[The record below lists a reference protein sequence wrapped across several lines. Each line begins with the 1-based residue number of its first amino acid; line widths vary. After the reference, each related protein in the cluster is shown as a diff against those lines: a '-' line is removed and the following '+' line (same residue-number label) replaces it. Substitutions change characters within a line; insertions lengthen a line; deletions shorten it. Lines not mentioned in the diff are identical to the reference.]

1 MHDFDP
7 LGSNLIFLIS
17 LPRSGSTLLQR
28 ILGGHPDIATLAEPW
43 VMLHPL
49 YALKRAGIETEYDA
63 TLAREALDDFLSQID
78 GGEAAYLEGIRRFA
92 GDLYAR
98 ALAQQGGRLFLDKTP
113 RYYRVIPEL
122 RQVFPRAK
130 FVILL
135 RNPLAALASTLRTW
149 FEDDPGRLSGTTN
162 HRDLLDGPGLL
173 LAGQEVLGD
182 DAIVVRYE
190 ALVAEP
196 ERIVAGLCARL
207 GLAFHP
213 AMLDYGRHPAP
224 PGRFGDQVGVPQHSR
239 ATAEHRDKW
248 AGYLADPARQSCALD
263 YLDQLGDATVAA
275 LGYDA
280 GELRKTLLAAQTL
293 LTADD
298 AEETAR
304 VRAARLN
311 AAGEDHFA
319 QGDFAAARQCFETAC
334 ASDPGFA
341 TARNNLMVLFWETGQ
356 TEAALA
362 QLAEALARTP
372 DDRDLIVN
380 GAQILHALGHADE
393 ARGLCLRYLDEHPEA
408 SEVRALLADAA
419 APEHAPVPVARPEP
433 PEPAQSAAGIIT
445 VATSIAPKGIEK
457 QQRAVDSWQALGFHV
472 VSLNT
477 PEEIAELR
485 AQFPQV
491 EFVAVS
497 RHGKQLAGK
506 PYVFLDDVL
515 SHLRDAGGSRICGI
529 VNSDIILRAGPELPA
544 YLRGEADGGLVYG
557 SRVDIRSAGD
567 AEGQVYHRGFDF
579 FFFDKAVIDRLP
591 KTDFML
597 GVPWWDYWVPV
608 GLQLAGV
615 PIRRLDSRIAFH
627 VWHTTNYSTE
637 VLIKFGREFTAHCA
651 AAPFLALYTQAQD
664 ARFGDAAFSVLSDAA
679 LDYINRHTAKIALPG
694 APGTEPVR
702 KDRPRV
708 SAIVSTYKSAA
719 FIGECLE
726 DLTGQTIADR
736 IEIIV
741 IDAASPEDE
750 RSVVAEYQ
758 RRYPHIP
765 IRYHRTDT
773 RIGVYAAWNLA
784 ACMARGDYLIS
795 CSTNDR
801 LRSDACEMLARTL
814 DERPDV
820 TLVYGNSFMSQRPH
834 QRFETAE
841 LCSLYLWPEYR
852 YEDLIDRCM
861 VGPHPMWR
869 REAHERIGYFDER
882 YIALGDQEFWLRLGE
897 SEKLLS
903 IPDFTG
909 MYFVSEHSLT
919 GNSDVAQRETDAV
932 HRLYQWRYRYA
943 QWRKL
948 SEKRRADTAGL
959 EDLPVLHVAV
969 LVPPGGLAR
978 AADSLD
984 ALGVQAYPQLRV
996 SILADQLPPDPAL
1009 LEESGLEW
1017 VRYSSVADL
1026 PKQIGDLAERVR
1038 GEWLCLIDAGDR
1050 LATDALAD
1058 AARYAERHPEW
1069 QMLYTDDDRQGG
1081 EKESPAPSFKPD
1093 FNLSLLRSQP
1103 YVGSCVLIRSAAFR
1117 TVGGLATLTSWR
1129 GSDLAL
1135 RVADRFGHAAV
1146 GHVPRVLVHYAS
1158 DHAHVWQLLPG
1169 MGDYLQSV
1177 RAHLERRHLL
1187 AEVVPGQADGT
1198 LHVRP
1203 VRHDQPLVSI
1213 IVHGGTSAQR
1223 QLVLQTLLSKTE
1235 YANYEVLVL
1244 QGTDAE
1250 RVDPGAFTNGE
1261 RIRPLA
1267 TTGLS
1272 TGAAMNVAAAAARGE
1287 FLLWLDGRCLVL
1299 HTDWLER
1306 MLTQIAEPDVGMV
1319 GARLV
1324 DRRKTLLDGGLILG
1338 LGARC
1343 IGARANTGLHMSDPG
1358 YLDRALCEQDL
1369 SAVTSLCMLVRKNVH
1384 AEAGGF
1390 AQDISTGLYLDV
1402 DYCLKAGAKGW
1413 RIVWTP
1419 AVTLMFLA
1427 GNAEADRPPKDK
1439 AALDADNRRTLDR
1452 WFDHIAH
1459 ERTFNRNLD
1468 HQRSDFQLGL
1478 HTVPNWDPVAD
1489 RLPRILG
1496 YGTGSYGS
1504 WQYRVCQP
1512 LEALDA
1518 SGMAQCA
1525 LTPLS
1530 GKKTVILPTPVD
1542 IEHMQPQTLL
1552 LHNTLHDNYLDLIE
1566 QYRRYNRVSLVFGQ
1580 DDLMFALPPK
1590 NPYSKTVYKDVKK
1603 RIRRCIEM
1611 SDRVVVTTE
1620 PLAEALREFAAQID
1634 VVPNYLPRTVWG
1646 ELRSQRRRGQRPRVG
1661 WAGAQQHGGDLELL
1675 YEVVAATAG
1684 EVDWVFFGM
1693 CPDPL
1698 RPHVREIHNAV
1709 DFAEYPARLASL
1721 DLDLAVAPLERNRF
1735 NEAKSNLRIL
1745 EYGVLGWPVIASD
1758 IEPYQAAPICRVA
1771 NTPGA
1776 WIRAIREHV
1785 SERDALATAG
1795 DALQGWVRTHWMLE
1809 EHLNDWLAVLCSEEG
1824 RRAWPSP
1831 RKEAASL

>member
-1 MHDFDP
+1 MRCDDQ
-7 LGSNLIFLIS
+7 GGNLIFLIS

-63 TLAREALDDFLSQID
+63 VLAREALDDFLGQID
-78 GGEAAYLEGIRRFA
+78 GGETAYVEGVRRFA

-98 ALAQQGGRLFLDKTP
+98 ALARQGKRLFLDKTP
-113 RYYRVIPEL
+113 RYYRIIPEL

-130 FVILL
+130 FIILL

-149 FEDDPGRLSGTTN
+149 FEDDPERLSGTTN
-162 HRDLLDGPGLL
+162 HRDLLDGPALL
-173 LAGQEVLGD
+173 LAGQEALGD

-190 ALVAEP
+190 ELVSEP
-196 ERIVAGLCARL
+196 DRIVADLCAHL
-207 GLAFHP
+207 GLTFHP
-213 AMLDYGRHPAP
+213 AMLDYGRSPAP
-224 PGRFGDQVGVPQHSR
+224 PGRFGDQVGVPRHSSP
-239 ATAEHRDKW
+239 TAEHRDKW
-248 AGYLADPARQSCALD
+248 VGYLADPARQSCALD
-263 YLDQLGDATVAA
+263 YLDQLGEGTLAA
-275 LGYDA
+275 LGYD
-280 GELRKTLLAAQTL
+280 GSELRNALLAVQTPS
-293 LTADD
+293 AAGVE
-298 AEETAR
+298 AETPW
-304 VRAARLN
+304 VRADRLN
-311 AAGEDHFA
+311 AEGEGHFA
-319 QGDFAAARQCFETAC
+319 QGDFEAARQCFEAAC

-362 QLAEALARTP
+362 QLADALARTP
-372 DDRDLIVN
+372 DDRDLVVN
-380 GAQILHALGHADE
+380 GAQILRALGLAEE
-393 ARGLCLRYLDEHPEA
+393 ARGLCLAYLDKQPEDT
-408 SEVRALLADAA
+408 EVRALLTDAA
-419 APEHAPVPVARPEP
+419 APDQTPVSVARPAP
-433 PEPAQSAAGIIT
+433 VDAAQSAPGVIT

-457 QQRAVDSWQALGFHV
+457 QQRAVASWQALGFHV

-477 PEEIAELR
+477 PEEIDELR

-515 SHLRDAGGSRICGI
+515 AHLRDAAGERICGI

-544 YLRGEADGGLVYG
+544 YLWREAEGGLVYG
-557 SRVDIRSAGD
+557 SRVDIRSAED
-567 AEGQVYHRGFDF
+567 ADGQVYHRGFDF

-591 KTDFML
+591 KTNFML
-597 GVPWWDYWVPV
+597 GVPWWDYWMPI
-608 GLQLAGV
+608 GFQLAGV
-615 PIRRLDSRIAFH
+615 GIKRLDSRIAFH

-637 VLIKFGREFTAHCA
+637 VLIKFGREFTDRCA
-651 AAPFLALYTQAQD
+651 SAPFLALYTQAQD

-679 LDYINRHTAKIALPG
+679 LDYINRHTAKIALPDV
-694 APGTEPVR
+694 PGTEPPR

-719 FIGECLE
+719 FIGECLD

-736 IEIIV
+736 LEIIV

-758 RRYPHIP
+758 RRYPNIP
-765 IRYHRTDT
+765 IRYHRTDS

-784 ACMARGDYLIS
+784 ARMARGDYLIS

-801 LRSDACEMLARTL
+801 LRSDACEILARTL

-820 TLVYGNSFMSQRPH
+820 ALVYGNSFMSQQPH

-869 REAHERIGYFDER
+869 REVHERIGYFDER

-897 SEKLLS
+897 SENLLS

-909 MYFVSEHSLT
+909 LYFVSEHSLT
-919 GNSDVAQRETDAV
+919 GNGDVAQRETDAV
-932 HRLYQWRYRYA
+932 HRKYQWRYRYA
-943 QWRKL
+943 QWRRL
-948 SEKRRADTAGL
+948 AGKRRADTVGL
-959 EDLPVLHVAV
+959 DDSPILHAVV

-984 ALGVQAYPQLRV
+984 ALGVQIYPQLRV
-996 SILADQLPPDPAL
+996 SILADEEPSDPSL
-1009 LEESGLEW
+1009 LHESGIEW
-1017 VRYSSVADL
+1017 KCYASLQHLLGMVSELAD
-1026 PKQIGDLAERVR
+1026 ATTA
-1038 GEWLCLIDAGDR
+1038 EWLCLVDAGDR

-1058 AARYAERHPEW
+1058 AARYALRHPEW
-1069 QMLYTDDDRQGG
+1069 RMLYTDDDHLDG
-1081 EKESPAPSFKPD
+1081 EEESPAPRFKPD
-1093 FNLSLLRSQP
+1093 FNLGLLRCQP
-1103 YVGSCVLIRSAAFR
+1103 YVGSCVLIRPAALKA
-1117 TVGGLATLTSWR
+1117 VGGLATLADWR

-1146 GHVPRVLVHYAS
+1146 GHISRVLVHYAS
-1158 DHAHVWQLLPG
+1158 DQAEIWPVLPG

-1177 RAHLERRHLL
+1177 RAHLERRQLL
-1187 AEVVPGQADGT
+1187 AEVVPGQTDGT

-1203 VRHDQPLVSI
+1203 VRHDQPQVSI

-1223 QLVLQTLLSKTE
+1223 QLALQSLLSKTE

-1250 RVDPGAFTNGE
+1250 RIDPGVFTNAE
-1261 RIRPLA
+1261 RIRPLT
-1267 TTGLS
+1267 TTGLP
-1272 TGAAMNVAAAAARGE
+1272 TGAAMNAAAAAARGE
-1287 FLLWLDGRCLVL
+1287 YLLWLDGRCLVL
-1299 HTDWLER
+1299 HSDWLER
-1306 MLTQIAEPDVGMV
+1306 MLRQIAEPDVGMV

-1324 DRRKTLLDGGLILG
+1324 DRRKTLLDGGLVLG

-1390 AQDISTGLYLDV
+1390 AQDVSTGLYRDV

-1427 GNAEADRPPKDK
+1427 GNAEAERPPKDK
-1439 AALDADNRRTLDR
+1439 AILDAENRRILDR
-1452 WFDHIAH
+1452 WFDRIAH
-1459 ERTFNRNLD
+1459 EWTFNHNLD
-1468 HQRSDFQLGL
+1468 HQRSDYQLGL
-1478 HTVPNWDPVAD
+1478 SAVPGWDPVAD

-1512 LEALDA
+1512 LDALDA

-1525 LTPLS
+1525 LTPFS
-1530 GKKTVILPTPVD
+1530 GKKEVVLPTPVD

-1590 NPYSKTVYKDVKK
+1590 NPYSKTVYKDVKR

-1620 PLAEALREFAAQID
+1620 PLAEALREFAVKIE
-1634 VVPNYLPRTVWG
+1634 VVPNYLPRSVWG
-1646 ELRSQRRRGQRPRVG
+1646 ELRSRRRRGQRPRVG

-1698 RPHVREIHNAV
+1698 RRHVREIHNAV

-1785 SERDALATAG
+1785 SERDALEMAG

-1809 EHLNDWLAVLCSEEG
+1809 EHLNDWLAVLYSEEG
-1824 RRAWPSP
+1824 QRAWPSP
-1831 RKEAASL
+1831 RKEAAII